1 MSALFNSHVWM
12 GAELFVSPG
21 VHLSV
26 FLAEEDDV
34 CDVSLLTLSQ
44 LVL

>member
-1 MSALFNSHVWM
+1 MSALFNFHVRM
-12 GAELFVSPG
+12 GAELFVSLG
-21 VHLSV
+21 VNLSV
-26 FLAEEDDV
+26 LLAEEDDV